1 MYNNLLK
8 AMKDKKITFTQI
20 AELLHCQLNTVS
32 DKTDG
37 TVKSGFS
44 IDEALLIKK
53 VFFPEYDI
61 VYLFERKIDAA

>member
-1 MYNNLLK
+1 MYNNLIQVMKLK
-8 AMKDKKITFTQI
+8 KVTFTQI
-20 AELLHCQLNTVS
+20 AELLGCQLNTVS
-32 DKTDG
+32 DKSDG

-61 VYLFERKIDAA
+61 EYLFRREKQAA

>member
-1 MYNNLLK
+1 MYKNLLE
-8 AMKDKKITFTQI
+8 AMKIKKITFTQI
-20 AELLHCQLNTVS
+20 AGLLHCQLNTVS
-32 DKTDG
+32 DKADG

-61 VYLFERKIDAA
+61 VYLFEREVNAA

>member
-1 MYNNLLK
+1 MYKNLLE
-8 AMKDKKITFTQI
+8 AMKVKKITFTQI
-20 AELLHCQLNTVS
+20 AGLLHCQLKTVS
-32 DKTDG
+32 DKADG

-61 VYLFERKIDAA
+61 VHLFERDVNVA